1 MFRNYNFK
9 KYDIFLILIVIA
21 LVSFGIKA
29 IGSATQIN
37 SDGSTYVRNKQLF
50 GFIVTFALMIIISLI
65 DYHFIGKFYWLIY
78 AFNII
83 LLIAVL
89 FLGVKVKG
97 AVRWINIAG
106 IQLQPSELSKIM
118 MVIFLAKY
126 IDKNKEKIN
135 NLLFLI
141 KLGILVI
148 IPTLLIYKQPDL
160 STSLVLLV
168 ILVVL
173 LFVAGISYKYVL
185 IALAIAVPLFFGTV
199 WYMQQPDTVFS
210 DHQVERVMSFLYP
223 EKYDTMQTDNSI
235 QAIGSGQLNGK
246 GWYKGTINKYN
257 YLPEPQTDFIFSVIG
272 EEAGFIGCS
281 IVLLLLLFL
290 IIKCL
295 WIAKDSIDLFGML
308 IISGF
313 VAIISFQTF
322 VNVGVTTGLIPNTG
336 IPLPFISY
344 GLSSLM
350 SNMIGIGV
358 ILNIS
363 LHRKTT
369 YY

>member
-21 LVSFGIKA
+21 LVSFGIIA

-37 SDGSTYVRNKQLF
+37 SNGSTYIRNKQLF
-50 GFIVTFALMIIISLI
+50 GFIVTFVLMMIISLI

-89 FLGVKVKG
+89 LLGVEGKG
-97 AVRWINIAG
+97 AVRWINIVG
-106 IQLQPSELSKIM
+106 IKLQPSELSKIM

-135 NLLFLI
+135 KLLFLI
-141 KLGILVI
+141 ELGILVL

-160 STSLVLLV
+160 STSLVLIV

-173 LFVAGISYKYVL
+173 VFVAGISYKYVL
-185 IALAIAVPLFFGTV
+185 VAMTIAVPLFFGAL
-199 WYMQQPDTVFS
+199 WYIQQPDTVFD
-210 DHQVERVMSFLYP
+210 DHQVKRVMSFLYP
-223 EKYDTMQTDNSI
+223 EKYDTYQTDNSI

-246 GWYKGTINKYN
+246 GWYNGTINKYN
-257 YLPEPQTDFIFSVIG
+257 YLPEPQTDFIFSIIG

-281 IVLLLLLFL
+281 IVLLLLLLL

-322 VNVGVTTGLIPNTG
+322 VNVGVATGLIPNTG